1 MTGDELRQVARGLY
15 GPRFVAPLA
24 RDLGV
29 RRDVVYRL
37 LEVDRLDQRT
47 AAAVC
52 GVAYAKGSAWARPLA
67 TALRE
72 SYGVREIDP

>member
-1 MTGDELRQVARGLY
+1 
-15 GPRFVAPLA
+15 
-24 RDLGV
+24 LGV

-52 GVAYAKGSAWARPLA
+52 GIAYAKGSAWARPLA